1 MPATTET
8 ARLLDRIAA
17 LEARL
22 AVLEERAGIE
32 PPETD
37 EGIPWTVI
45 VAAVAAVVRE
55 PFAIRYVELAP
66 APEVNWWGLEGRVR
80 HFSNRPRR

>member
-8 ARLLDRIAA
+8 ARLLDRLAA

-22 AVLEERAGIE
+22 AEVERRAGIE
-32 PPETD
+32 PPVD
-37 EGIPWTVI
+37 DSIPWTVI

-55 PFAIRYVELAP
+55 PFAIRLVELAP
-66 APEVNWWGLEGRVR
+66 APDVNWWGLDGRGR
-80 HFSNRPRR
+80 QLTNRPRR

>member
-8 ARLLDRIAA
+8 AILLDRIAA

-22 AVLEERAGIE
+22 AEVERRAGIE
-32 PPETD
+32 PPLD
-37 EGIPWTVI
+37 ESIPWTVI

-55 PFAIRYVELAP
+55 PFAIRMVELAP

-80 HFSNRPRR
+80 QFANRPRR

>member
-1 MPATTET
+1 MPATLET
-8 ARLLDRIAA
+8 ARLLDRIAC

-22 AVLEERAGIE
+22 ASLERSVGAETA
-32 PPETD
+32 ETD
-37 EGIPWTVI
+37 EAIPWTVI

-55 PFAIRYVELAP
+55 PFAIRRVELAP

-80 HFSNRPRR
+80 HFANRPRR